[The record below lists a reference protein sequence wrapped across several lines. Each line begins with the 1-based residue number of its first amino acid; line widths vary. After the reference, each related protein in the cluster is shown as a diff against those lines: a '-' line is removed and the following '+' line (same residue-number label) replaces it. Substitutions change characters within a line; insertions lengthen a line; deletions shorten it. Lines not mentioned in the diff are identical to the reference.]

1 VIKSLD
7 ARTCSGNALQQGVI
21 LSHPLIK
28 LIRYSRSYRFDISLA
43 TFYSL
48 MNKFFDILPEVLIGV
63 AVDVIVKRQDSMLA
77 HLGIHDVKLQII
89 VLGLFTGLT
98 WILESTFQYLYS
110 LKWCYLAQ
118 NLQHDMRLDAYSH
131 IQNLE
136 LEFFEN
142 KATGNMMAI
151 INDDIN
157 QLERFINDGVNQIIQ
172 IIGST
177 ILISIIF
184 FMISTQ
190 VALLSFLP
198 IPLIILG
205 VFFFKN
211 KLAPRY
217 LKVRNAAGDLNSK
230 LNANLSGIATIKTFT
245 TEKYELNAVSQLS
258 QGYANANK
266 HAIIMSAAVTPVI
279 RMAVMCGF
287 LAALI
292 YGGILTIDGHIQVAS
307 YSILIFLSQRLLWPL
322 TYLAQVTDMYQRSMA
337 SINRVMGLLNSP
349 VNIVDGANQL
359 ATPCSGR
366 VEFKAVDF
374 TYREREQ
381 LFNRLSF
388 VIEPGET
395 VAFVGSTGSGKS
407 TIVKLLLRLYQ
418 HQAGQILIDNQ
429 EINSLTMD
437 SFRSQIGVVSQETFL
452 IDGTIADNISYGSF
466 AASREQII
474 QVARMV
480 EADQFISEL
489 PDGYDTIVGERGQ
502 KLSGGQRQRI
512 ALARAIIK
520 NPAILILDEATS
532 ALDNHTEDMI
542 QRSMLEVAK
551 GRTTLVIAHR
561 LSTVVSARR
570 IYVLEQGEIV
580 EVGSHNELLTQN
592 GKYAALWNLQ
602 LRTIS

>member
-1 VIKSLD
+1 M
-7 ARTCSGNALQQGVI
+7 
-21 LSHPLIK
+21 SHPLIK
-28 LIRYSRSYRFDISLA
+28 LIRYSRNYRFDISLA

-89 VLGLFTGLT
+89 ILGLFTGVT

-110 LKWCYLAQ
+110 LKWCYLPQ
-118 NLQHDMRLDAYSH
+118 NLQHDMRIDAYSH

-172 IIGST
+172 IVGST

-198 IPLIILG
+198 IPLIIIG

-230 LNANLSGIATIKTFT
+230 LNTNLSGIATIKTFT
-245 TEKYELNAVSQLS
+245 TEKHELNAVSQLS

-349 VNIVDGANQL
+349 VNIIDGANQL
-359 ATPCSGR
+359 VTPCSGR

-374 TYREREQ
+374 TYQEREQ
-381 LFNRLSF
+381 LFDRLSF

-429 EINSLTMD
+429 EVNTLTMN

-452 IDGTIADNISYGSF
+452 IDGSIADNISYGSF

-489 PDGYDTIVGERGQ
+489 PNGYDTIVGERGQ

-580 EVGSHNELLTQN
+580 EVGSHRELLAQG

-602 LRTIS
+602 LRTIN